1 MKIWV
6 DDIRQAPEGY
16 VWCHSV
22 NEVKMLIDELMA
34 YEDGQLDELDFYHLD
49 DYTPGPHILDLDH
62 DAGTFAGDGGDYV
75 NILNYLEFRA
85 FHGSNINF
93 DFHIHSFNPIGV
105 VNMRAI
111 IRHNNWKEIL

>member
-49 DYTPGPHILDLDH
+49 DYTPGPHI
-62 DAGTFAGDGGDYV
+62 
-75 NILNYLEFRA
+75 
-85 FHGSNINF
+85 
-93 DFHIHSFNPIGV
+93 
-105 VNMRAI
+105 
-111 IRHNNWKEIL
+111 